1 MQVSCWKTQA
11 GLSYR
16 RSSSLVS
23 YLRSHSFSR
32 IQTPDVPFHSVFWRT
47 KPLPPR
53 NSHTSPAAA
62 DSLVD
67 FASRWPLRC
76 SIEAGALA
84 ICSVGPFRITAFLRS

>member
-53 NSHTSPAAA
+53 NPH
-62 DSLVD
+62 
-67 FASRWPLRC
+67 
-76 SIEAGALA
+76 
-84 ICSVGPFRITAFLRS
+84 